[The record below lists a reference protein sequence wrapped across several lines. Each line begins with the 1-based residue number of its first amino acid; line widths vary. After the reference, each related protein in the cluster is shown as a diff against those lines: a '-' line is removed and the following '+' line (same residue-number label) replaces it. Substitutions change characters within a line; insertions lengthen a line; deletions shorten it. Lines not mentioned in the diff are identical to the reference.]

1 MLGVPPFT
9 GSFFHQLDVSNTG
22 GGVQFANWGNAIG
35 NITVST
41 PVPVTVNGLSLGA
54 QGDLTTAPSP
64 PSQPKVRSPPPPPP
78 NRVRSVKVSHSV
90 PRLSNGGGPP
100 YSSLGG
106 WGWVGARPGG
116 ASPAGS
122 PRL

>member
-54 QGDLTTAPSP
+54 QGDLTTAPGSDLTAVNWLDVFW
-64 PSQPKVRSPPPPPP
+64 SSEHRWHLQRASNVVLGRSRTNHSCGSSVQP
-78 NRVRSVKVSHSV
+78 H
-90 PRLSNGGGPP
+90 
-100 YSSLGG
+100 
-106 WGWVGARPGG
+106 
-116 ASPAGS
+116 
-122 PRL
+122 